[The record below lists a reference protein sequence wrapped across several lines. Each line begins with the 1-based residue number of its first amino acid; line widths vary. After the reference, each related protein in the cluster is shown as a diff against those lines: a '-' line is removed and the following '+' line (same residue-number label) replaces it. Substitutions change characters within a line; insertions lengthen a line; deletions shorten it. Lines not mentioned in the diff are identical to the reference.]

1 MKIINYGHACFMVI
15 DDGVSV
21 LFDPYKKDSVPGLN
35 LPNKIRTNY
44 LFMSHDH
51 FDHNAKEKVEI
62 VSPSKEIEVK
72 RFIVSHDKCNGAQRG
87 KNKITLIRFSDY
99 SICHLGDVGNI
110 EEIKKIDE
118 LKGVDIVLCPING
131 FFTISALEALELNE
145 YMSWK
150 LLIPMHYEKKEEGSG
165 YPDGGQID
173 IFKKGIHYQLI
184 EAGEVEI
191 NEEHFK
197 YDSLIFMGH
206 E

>member
-35 LPNKIRTNY
+35 LPSKIRVNY

-62 VSPSKEIEVK
+62 VSPNKEIEVK

-87 KNKITLIRFSDY
+87 KNQITLIRFSDY

-118 LKGVDIVLCPING
+118 LKGIDIVLCPING
-131 FFTISALEALELNE
+131 FFTISALEALELNK

-191 NEEHFK
+191 NKEHFK
-197 YDSLIFMGH
+197 YDSLIFMSH